1 MSGARGTLRIYL
13 GAAPGVGKT
22 FAMLGEGHRRAERG
36 TDVVVGFVETHGRPH
51 TAEAIGDLDVI
62 PRRTINY
69 RGSDFTEMDVDA
81 ILARHPK
88 VALVDELAHTNVP
101 GSRNEKRWQDVEELL
116 AAGITVLSTVNIQHL
131 ESLNDVVEKITGVPQ
146 RETIP
151 DSIVRSADQVDVV
164 DLSPEALRRRMA
176 HGNIYGPDKVDAA
189 LGHYFRIGNLTALRE
204 LALLWVAD
212 KVDDALQHYRHEHQI
227 AETWETRER
236 VLVALTG
243 GPEGETLIRRA
254 ARIAARSG
262 AELLALHVAPSD
274 GLTGANPAMLAAQRL
289 LVESLGGTY
298 HQVVGDDVSAT
309 LIAFAHA
316 ENVTQLVLGAS
327 RRSRLGALLS
337 GAGIGSNT
345 TRMSGDLDVHT
356 VMHDQAGRRHTG
368 PSLPRGLTQRRRL
381 AGAALGA
388 VLLPLLTI
396 VLANTRSSFN
406 LSSDLLGYLVGVV
419 AVALVGG
426 LYSALATALVS
437 SLLINYYFT
446 PPLYKWTIAEH
457 NNVFAI
463 VAFVVVAA
471 TVSLVV
477 ELAARRTS
485 QAARA
490 SAESETLA
498 TLAGSVLRGQ
508 TGVSALLEQVRE
520 TFQLT
525 SVALLERDVTAEPT
539 ARGWTV
545 VASVGAQPCQTPAEA
560 DTEVPV
566 GERFALGACGRPMAA
581 SDLRI
586 LGAFAAQAVT
596 ALEQQRLTAA
606 AEAARPLEEADRMRT
621 ALLNA
626 VSHDLR
632 TPLASAKAAVTG
644 LRSTDVAWEESERA
658 ELLATADESLDR
670 LHRLVDNLLD
680 MSRIQAGALS
690 IRRQP
695 VALHETV
702 PIALDSLGPAA
713 RDIELD
719 IPDSLPEVETDP
731 ALLERVIANLT
742 ANALRYAPPGVPP
755 RVSASTHADSVELRI
770 SDRGPGIT
778 ESQRERMFTPFQ
790 RLGDNDNTTGVGL
803 GLALSLG
810 LMQAL
815 GHTLTPEETPGG
827 GLTMVLAMRISPV
840 ASGPAAAPLSAPVA
854 RAVQVPEGGRR

>member
-22 FAMLGEGHRRAERG
+22 FAMLGEGLRRAERG
-36 TDVVVGFVETHGRPH
+36 TDVVVGFVETHGRLH
-51 TAEAIGDLDVI
+51 TAEAVGDLDVI
-62 PRRTINY
+62 PRRIINY

-81 ILARHPK
+81 ILTRHPK
-88 VALVDELAHTNVP
+88 VALVDELAHTNIP

-262 AELLALHVAPSD
+262 ADLLALHVAPSD
-274 GLTGANPAMLAAQRL
+274 GLTGANPAMLAAQRF

-298 HQVVGDDVSAT
+298 HQVVGDDISAT

-327 RRSRLGALLS
+327 RRSRLGALLN

-368 PSLPRGLTQRRRL
+368 PSLPRGLTARRRL
-381 AGAALGA
+381 AGSLLGAALPA
-388 VLLPLLTI
+388 LLTL
-396 VLANTRSSFN
+396 VLVNTRSSFN

-426 LYSALATALVS
+426 LYSAVATAVVS

-446 PPLYKWTIAEH
+446 PPLYRCTRAEH
-457 NNVFAI
+457 NKHSALVAKVI
-463 VAFVVVAA
+463 VSA
-471 TVSLVV
+471 TVDLLDK
-477 ELAARRTS
+477 LAARG
-485 QAARA
+485 AAHGSLA

-520 TFQLT
+520 TFQLA
-525 SVALLERDVTAEPT
+525 SVALLERDVTAE
-539 ARGWTV
+539 
-545 VASVGAQPCQTPAEA
+545 S
-560 DTEVPV
+560 
-566 GERFALGACGRPMAA
+566 
-581 SDLRI
+581 
-586 LGAFAAQAVT
+586 
-596 ALEQQRLTAA
+596 
-606 AEAARPLEEADRMRT
+606 
-621 ALLNA
+621 
-626 VSHDLR
+626 
-632 TPLASAKAAVTG
+632 
-644 LRSTDVAWEESERA
+644 
-658 ELLATADESLDR
+658 
-670 LHRLVDNLLD
+670 
-680 MSRIQAGALS
+680 
-690 IRRQP
+690 
-695 VALHETV
+695 
-702 PIALDSLGPAA
+702 
-713 RDIELD
+713 
-719 IPDSLPEVETDP
+719 
-731 ALLERVIANLT
+731 
-742 ANALRYAPPGVPP
+742 
-755 RVSASTHADSVELRI
+755 
-770 SDRGPGIT
+770 
-778 ESQRERMFTPFQ
+778 
-790 RLGDNDNTTGVGL
+790 
-803 GLALSLG
+803 
-810 LMQAL
+810 
-815 GHTLTPEETPGG
+815 
-827 GLTMVLAMRISPV
+827 
-840 ASGPAAAPLSAPVA
+840 
-854 RAVQVPEGGRR
+854 